1 MNTDQTFT
9 TKSGHVIVFIEYLT
23 GGQKRAIDRLI
34 SPKEMII
41 TQETG
46 SAKSAADV
54 GNGGGRNDGS
64 RAVVTEEQTAA
75 WLDKKIETCIVSID
89 GIERNATTPANT
101 VVKFWDMRAEDC
113 EQVIAEINTR
123 FFLPTSQ
130 VG

>member
-1 MNTDQTFT
+1 MNANQTFT

-34 SPKEMII
+34 SPKEMVI

-46 SAKSAADV
+46 TPKSAADV
-54 GNGGGRNDGS
+54 GAGNARNDGS
-64 RAVVTEEQTAA
+64 RAVVTEEQTVA

-89 GIERNATTPANT
+89 GINSNV

-113 EQVIAEINTR
+113 EQVIAEINAR
-123 FFLPTSQ
+123 FFRPTS
-130 VG
+130 

>member
-1 MNTDQTFT
+1 MNQDQTFT
-9 TKSGHVIVFIEYLT
+9 TKSGHVVTFIEYLT

-34 SPKEMII
+34 SPKEMVI

-46 SAKSAADV
+46 TPRSAADV
-54 GNGGGRNDGS
+54 GTGNGRNDGS
-64 RAVVTEEQTAA
+64 RAVVTEEQTVA

-89 GIERNATTPANT
+89 GINSNV